1 MKYIVD
7 VYTLKLQVYISMQ
20 VESVSMFHFHFKVGT
35 ALSKNVFIMF
45 LYIV

>member
-1 MKYIVD
+1 MEYIVD
-7 VYTLKLQVYISMQ
+7 VCILKLQVFISMQ

-35 ALSKNVFIMF
+35 TLSRTVFIMF